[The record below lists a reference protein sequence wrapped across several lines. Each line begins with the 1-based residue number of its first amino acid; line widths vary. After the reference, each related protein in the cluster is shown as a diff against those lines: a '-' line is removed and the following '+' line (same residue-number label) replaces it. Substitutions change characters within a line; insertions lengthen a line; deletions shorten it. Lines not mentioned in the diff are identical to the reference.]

1 MSKAVSNGAM
11 LKCSMGLAPSSL
23 TVLPTS
29 QINAENQPMAT
40 IFDNIPNT
48 NIMPFGMCQSIANPS
63 VASATAAAMGTL
75 TPMPCTPVTPAP
87 WMVGSPTVILGGK
100 PALNKDAKCMCVFAG
115 MIEITMP
122 GVTKTEVP

>member
-1 MSKAVSNGAM
+1 MSKAVHNGAQ
-11 LKCSMGLAPSSL
+11 LKCSMGSAPSNL
-23 TVLPTS
+23 VVLPTS

-48 NIMPFGMCQSIANPS
+48 NIMPFVLCQSLANPA
-63 VASATAAAMGTL
+63 VAAATALAQGAL
-75 TPMPCTPVTPAP
+75 TPQACTPVTPAP

-115 MIEITMP
+115 MIEIVNAGP
-122 GVTKTEVP
+122 VKTEVP